1 MSRHFYRLTLHRNDK
16 LYFHAIYENKL
27 NARKAYLKLRTNR
40 KSDTKRLDEVFW
52 DSCIGRWQCIQ
63 TLNRTDS
70 NSRDS
75 DQF

>member
-1 MSRHFYRLTLHRNDK
+1 MSRHFYRLTLHRNDR

-27 NARKAYLKLRTNR
+27 NARKAYLKLRMDR
-40 KSDTKRLDEVFW
+40 KSDSKHLDEVFW

>member
-1 MSRHFYRLTLHRNDK
+1 MSRHFYRLTLHRNDE

-40 KSDTKRLDEVFW
+40 KSDSKRLDEVFW

-63 TLNRTDS
+63 TLNRTDV

-75 DQF
+75 NQF

>member
-1 MSRHFYRLTLHRNDK
+1 MSRHFYRLTLHRNGR
-16 LYFHAIYENKL
+16 LYLHMIYENKL

-40 KSDTKRLDEVFW
+40 KSDSKRLDEVFW
-52 DSCIGRWQCIQ
+52 DSCIGRWQYVQ
-63 TLNRTDS
+63 TLNNTDG